1 MFRID
6 RPASEDPG
14 APSIELRA
22 NLAGRV
28 DIVTLKLFLAVV
40 EEASIAKAAERE
52 HMAPSAV
59 SKRLADLEQSVRAT
73 LLERHRRGV
82 SPTPAGE
89 ALLRH
94 SRKILRDLTQLECEM
109 AEFSSASHGARGHV
123 RAAANESAL
132 FGFFPDA
139 LSRFM
144 RNYPN
149 VTVELQPNTST
160 GAVQA
165 VREGVVDF
173 GIFWGD
179 QPVDGLTVMPCYVD
193 RLVVVVPQGHPLGQ
207 RRDLRFVELLDHLLI
222 LQERYSSIQ
231 NLTERLAAE
240 AGRTL
245 RSRIRVAGFDAVC
258 RMAQE
263 GLGIGIVPD
272 YFVTAR
278 AAAMHIAEVPLDEP
292 WANRLHKLC
301 VREDDDM
308 SFNGTL
314 VNASLSL
321 GAGRIETFWC
331 ITLR

>member
-1 MFRID
+1 MNRSAP
-6 RPASEDPG
+6 PALQDAD
-14 APSIELRA
+14 APVLDLRA
-22 NLAGRV
+22 NFAARV
-28 DIVTLKLFLAVV
+28 DIVTLKLFIAVA

-59 SKRLADLEQSVRAT
+59 SKRLADLEQAVRVP

-82 SPTPAGE
+82 SPTSAGE
-89 ALLRH
+89 AFLRH

-109 AEFSSASHGARGHV
+109 GEFSSTSHGARGHV

-144 RNYPN
+144 RDHPN

-165 VREGVVDF
+165 VREGVVEF

-179 QPVDGLTVMPCYVD
+179 QPVDGLKVMPCYVD
-193 RLVVVVPQGHPLGQ
+193 RLVVVVPQGHPLC
-207 RRDLRFVELLDHLLI
+207 RRRGLRFVDLLDHALI
-222 LQERYSSIQ
+222 LQEPYSSIQ

-245 RSRIRVAGFDAVC
+245 HARIRVAGFDAVC
-258 RMAQE
+258 RMAQA

-272 YFVTAR
+272 YFVADR
-278 AAAMHIAEVPLDEP
+278 AAAMHIEEVPLDEP

-301 VREDDDM
+301 IRKDEELA
-308 SFNGTL
+308 TATRLL
-314 VNASLSL
+314 VEFLSS
-321 GAGRIETFWC
+321 
-331 ITLR
+331 